1 MTPEIL
7 NQYESEIGTFAPMT
21 EGQRFREVIAYVREL
36 EKDKA
41 RIDKMGA
48 HLESVMGSHWDGI
61 CMEWDDC
68 GVMFTACMNSHP
80 NKVDDLREAIDN
92 AKE

>member
-41 RIDKMGA
+41 RLDWLNDNCHCVGFA
-48 HLESVMGSHWDGI
+48 TLYGDRVCEVYS
-61 CMEWDDC
+61 
-68 GVMFTACMNSHP
+68 
-80 NKVDDLREAIDN
+80 VDDQRRKDFKAKNVRQAIDN
-92 AKE
+92 AKGGE